1 MGIWR
6 AVGEPQANGI
16 PSPFH
21 GRHTHSEWWSCVS
34 SETTRK
40 RKKRSEPRRQ
50 EWAAE
55 GVVSIYCI
63 AFCHPDLRRGSGI
76 FLGCTSGSA
85 RHADACRAP
94 PLAMD
99 MSPCRALNSSG
110 LQPDKFQFIERFF
123 SNDGTGVARKKS
135 LVPGAERGR
144 KYARASFIR
153 ASVWIYHLS
162 SRPGAGRL

>member
-1 MGIWR
+1 MGIYR

-40 RKKRSEPRRQ
+40 RKKQSEPRRQ

-94 PLAMD
+94 PLAMG

-110 LQPDKFQFIERFF
+110 FQPDKFQFVDSFRVFRSSPFLVKVKKIH
-123 SNDGTGVARKKS
+123 TGMIAT
-135 LVPGAERGR
+135 
-144 KYARASFIR
+144 
-153 ASVWIYHLS
+153 
-162 SRPGAGRL
+162 

>member
-1 MGIWR
+1 MRIYR

-55 GVVSIYCI
+55 GLVSIYCI
-63 AFCHPDLRRGSGI
+63 AFCHPDLCRGSGI

-94 PLAMD
+94 PLAMG

-110 LQPDKFQFIERFF
+110 FQPDKHQFVELCTQIWDACASVYRFTSF
-123 SNDGTGVARKKS
+123 LSGEAMGVVAS
-135 LVPGAERGR
+135 FERGMNSSPGR
-144 KYARASFIR
+144 GVVSAGAR
-153 ASVWIYHLS
+153 
-162 SRPGAGRL
+162 